1 MSSQM
6 SLFIFAICLQLC
18 GTLRHED
25 KGLSEESFQDPK
37 PRSPPYVTRNK
48 GFSVADSQSIA
59 DVIHGC
65 FNENIT
71 QFQDCIEKEG
81 KEKFGWPLYAI
92 VSDPRN
98 SFMLA
103 GDCQGDTSMV
113 TTGSSNTTFGLPPLL
128 ASETWPCCGSQ
139 PQTGSPR
146 F

>member
-6 SLFIFAICLQLC
+6 SLFIFAICLQLG

-103 GDCQGDTSMV
+103 GDCQARYFYGDYRKQQYYIWV
-113 TTGSSNTTFGLPPLL
+113 AATT
-128 ASETWPCCGSQ
+128 CK
-139 PQTGSPR
+139 
-146 F
+146 